1 MNIHIGDCIVTLVK
15 SPEHRGLPSTME
27 AFEGQAVKST
37 LFVKTKEIKITL
49 PGESQDKKFLR
60 ALKEKNTAILEEEEQ
75 KKRRISMGILLV
87 AVFNN
92 GNWKW
97 RTNYKENEI
106 VPYRQGMQ
114 LVNKPMFHNRELG
127 AKTIEHENTLAG
139 KLREAG
145 LI

>member
-15 SPEHRGLPSTME
+15 SPEHRGLPSVME

-49 PGESQDKKFLR
+49 PGESHDKKFLR
-60 ALKEKNTAILEEEEQ
+60 ALKEKNPAILEEEEQ
-75 KKRRISMGILLV
+75 KKSRISMGILLV

-92 GNWKW
+92 GNWQW
-97 RTNYKENEI
+97 RTKYKENEI
-106 VPYRQGMQ
+106 VTYRQGMQ